1 MDKLA
6 PPLSLDNLPAVY
18 YPGSAHAISL
28 LDDDIISLFPHY
40 HGPIRVRTKY
50 VLCLKNPPWEHHTN
64 TKPSA
69 GETEASLQSGLLSSL
84 TQPYQK

>member
-50 VLCLKNPPWEHHTN
+50 VLCLKILPGNIIPTQNLLLEKQ
-64 TKPSA
+64 KPLCNL
-69 GETEASLQSGLLSSL
+69 GCYL
-84 TQPYQK
+84 P